1 MEWWSITLPGEKKG
15 MDEIN
20 KYSIS
25 SYDSVLQIYGISQNP
40 DTKDYTLVL
49 QDGYCEACDKFMK
62 EIKAYSM
69 DEDSHVL
76 EVYGISQHPDTKDYI
91 MVLAC
96 WDPNP
101 ENRPKMTEIEET
113 IFSFQE
119 SYYKNDH
126 ELNEQF
132 REAEKHRKL
141 HLDYFEED
149 NETISQA
156 IYTSRLLNPY
166 LTDCLDYNPNRDASS
181 NVIIITEEFAK
192 RLGLYRSRSTLCSG
206 DQPLPRVMIFNI
218 TSNFCAT
225 RELVEVQPTFT
236 QYTLPAKNLGKAV
249 CLPAPIT
256 IL

>member
-1 MEWWSITLPGEKKG
+1 MELTREPDEKVTLKLLHDSQNKTNEFLNEVKAYSVKTYSVEGHANDDIPKIYGISQHPDTKDYIIVLQDGYCEKC
-15 MDEIN
+15 DEIN

-25 SYDSVLQIYGISQNP
+25 GYDSVLQTYGISQNP

-91 MVLAC
+91 MVLAVIKI
-96 WDPNP
+96 DNP
-101 ENRPKMTEIEET
+101 I
-113 IFSFQE
+113 
-119 SYYKNDH
+119 
-126 ELNEQF
+126 
-132 REAEKHRKL
+132 
-141 HLDYFEED
+141 
-149 NETISQA
+149 
-156 IYTSRLLNPY
+156 
-166 LTDCLDYNPNRDASS
+166 RDASS

-192 RLGLYRSRSTLCSG
+192 RLGLYRSWSTLCSG
-206 DQPLPRVMIFNI
+206 DQPLPRVIVIFNN
-218 TSNFCAT
+218 TSNFCVT
-225 RELVEVQPTFT
+225 RYSTEELVEVQPTFP

-249 CLPAPIT
+249 CLPAPVT